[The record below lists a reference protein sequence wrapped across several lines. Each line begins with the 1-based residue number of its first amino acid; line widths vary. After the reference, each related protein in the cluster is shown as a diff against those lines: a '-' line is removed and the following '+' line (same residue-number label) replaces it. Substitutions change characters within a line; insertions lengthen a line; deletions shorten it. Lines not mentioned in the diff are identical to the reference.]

1 MFYDYKMSP
10 NFIGRFKKAKGYF
23 EQKDQARRDFS
34 KRWYNLRSNTSL
46 DRFNRS
52 QWNNAFDAI
61 NDLAKA
67 DEQEKKQLNLI
78 IKEID

>member
-46 DRFNRS
+46 DRFNS
-52 QWNNAFDAI
+52 HQWNNTFDAI